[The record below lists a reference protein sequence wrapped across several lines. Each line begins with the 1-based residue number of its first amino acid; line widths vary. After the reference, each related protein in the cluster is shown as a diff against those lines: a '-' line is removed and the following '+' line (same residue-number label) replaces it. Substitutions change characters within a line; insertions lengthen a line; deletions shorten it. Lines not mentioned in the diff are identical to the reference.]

1 MRSTV
6 VRRLL
11 VVGVILALP
20 AAGYAQEAT
29 MSGTVTDSTGGVLPG
44 VTVTAVHEAS
54 GNTFEAVTDE
64 RGTFRIAAR
73 TGVFRVTASLPGFG
87 TATRGGLELLVGQ
100 QAVVNLQLS
109 PSAVQESVTVTG
121 EAPLIDTT
129 SSSLGGNVD
138 PRQTQELPVNG
149 RDWLTLTTLAPGMR
163 ANAVDQGPTTGDR
176 QTNREYQLN
185 MDGQEVSVSQAGGRG
200 QPRFSRDAIAEFQF
214 LSSRFDATMGRSTGV
229 QVNAVSKSGTNT
241 PAGSFSGYFRD
252 DNLIARDFITGT
264 VLPYQNQQLSL
275 TFGGPIR
282 RDKLHFFG
290 NYEYEREPQTLTFN
304 TPYPR
309 FNVELTGTSR
319 VDMGGLRLDY
329 QLSSRTRVMTRWNV
343 FHHTKPY
350 EGGNAGG
357 HPAATEQFMRH
368 SDELYAG
375 LTQVLGNRVMNE
387 VRVGFNSF
395 LYRTRS
401 NAARADH
408 PQAARGVVH
417 GGPRISF
424 TGFAILGND
433 STPQNNSSN
442 NYSLRDDFTLS
453 FTMRG
458 RHDVKLG
465 GEYIYNITG
474 SNNCATC
481 MGLIDAQG
489 GPVPDNIEDLI
500 PVWNDVTTWN
510 LAALTPITRR
520 YTFGAGLFRY
530 AFDENNTAAWI
541 QDDWAITP
549 RLTLNIGLRYDLAM
563 GIWANW
569 VSLPPWL
576 EAGRP
581 NDTNN
586 IQPRLGFAYSL
597 NDRTV
602 LRGGYGRYYG
612 ELLTNLV
619 SHTQRQTKVA
629 IASVLPDGR
638 PDFAA
643 NPFNGP
649 WPTQE
654 QLIQRFCS
662 SAQVPGCVRQDTGG
676 DNLVP
681 PPEYAKLPFSHQV
694 SIGMQRQ
701 VGTTMAVEADYV
713 FTGGR
718 DERAVQN
725 NVNITFDPGT
735 GVNYPFN
742 DISRRAFPDW
752 GVVGMNVMGG
762 RSNFHGLQ
770 TAFTKRLSQRW
781 QASGTYTLSALRD
794 TSPQPISGITRV
806 PFPVAPDLGGEYTLA
821 ITDQRHKAGVNGIW
835 QMGYGFQ
842 LSGLYFFGSGAR
854 FNTTYG
860 GDRRNTGA
868 STGGGGRLR
877 PDGSIMPRNSLVG
890 HPIHRVDV
898 RLQRRFQVGRGAAVD
913 GILEVYNL
921 FNHANFGSYTTA
933 ESNRNFGQPE
943 PNPNISYMPRM
954 LQVGF
959 RATF

>member
-1 MRSTV
+1 
-6 VRRLL
+6 
-11 VVGVILALP
+11 
-20 AAGYAQEAT
+20 
-29 MSGTVTDSTGGVLPG
+29 
-44 VTVTAVHEAS
+44 
-54 GNTFEAVTDE
+54 
-64 RGTFRIAAR
+64 
-73 TGVFRVTASLPGFG
+73 
-87 TATRGGLELLVGQ
+87 
-100 QAVVNLQLS
+100 
-109 PSAVQESVTVTG
+109 
-121 EAPLIDTT
+121 
-129 SSSLGGNVD
+129 
-138 PRQTQELPVNG
+138 
-149 RDWLTLTTLAPGMR
+149 
-163 ANAVDQGPTTGDR
+163 
-176 QTNREYQLN
+176 
-185 MDGQEVSVSQAGGRG
+185 
-200 QPRFSRDAIAEFQF
+200 
-214 LSSRFDATMGRSTGV
+214 
-229 QVNAVSKSGTNT
+229 
-241 PAGSFSGYFRD
+241 
-252 DNLIARDFITGT
+252 
-264 VLPYQNQQLSL
+264 
-275 TFGGPIR
+275 
-282 RDKLHFFG
+282 
-290 NYEYEREPQTLTFN
+290 
-304 TPYPR
+304 
-309 FNVELTGTSR
+309 
-319 VDMGGLRLDY
+319 
-329 QLSSRTRVMTRWNV
+329 V

-433 STPQNNSSN
+433 STPQNNSSS

-725 NVNITFDPGT
+725 NVNITFDPDT